1 MSLRIKTVSG
11 LKKIFLDECIL
22 EKMELK
28 KGSCLKNE
36 CYHYEVIF
44 DVDTALCFKGVA
56 HIKLV
61 SPIADYVNIRRLN
74 HVPVQMPAYTGN
86 KDEWYLRT
94 TPGIYPD
101 ILEDI
106 DFNAPMP
113 LTNTLQTLFVEINP
127 DGKLEAGE
135 YPIRIEFYDF
145 NNREQFFGAADF
157 TIEIIDAFLPEQE
170 IICDQWFYCD
180 CLQDY
185 YETEMFD
192 EKHWRIIENFMRVAV
207 KRGLNMILTPLFTP
221 PLDTYIGG
229 ERTTTQLIDVTV
241 TDGKYTFGFD
251 KLKRWVELCN
261 RVGFKY
267 FEIAHFFTQWG
278 AKCCPKVMA
287 TVDGEYKK
295 IFGWETS
302 ATSKEYTEFMHTFLP
317 QFLDFMKA
325 MDNADKRCYFH
336 ISDEPH
342 VENIEAYAAAKAVV
356 KDYLKDYKIMD
367 AMSSYEL
374 YSSGAVDMPVPGCN
388 HLDPFLEN
396 NVKGLWTY
404 YCCGQCK
411 SVTNKFIAMPSSRTR
426 MLGVQMYKYDIE
438 GFLNW
443 GYNFYNNQY
452 SYGMINPYLA
462 TDSDYFG
469 QAGDSFSVYPGKYGV
484 ALESVRLVVFHEAIQ
499 DHRALKLCE
508 SLYGKEY
515 TLELLGDGK
524 DMTFFDYPRDDD
536 YLLNMRRRV
545 NEAIKAKVSK

>member
-1 MSLRIKTVSG
+1 MRLKTVSG

-22 EKMELK
+22 EKKELK
-28 KGSCLKNE
+28 RGSCLKNE

-44 DVDTALCFKGVA
+44 DMEMPIDYKVPGR
-56 HIKLV
+56 IKLV
-61 SPIADYVNIRRLN
+61 SPIADYVTVQRLN
-74 HVPVQMPAYTGN
+74 HVPVQMPSFGSR

-94 TPGIYPD
+94 KPGLFPD

-113 LTNTLQTLFVEINP
+113 LTNTLQTLYVEINP
-127 DGKLEAGE
+127 DGKLDAGE
-135 YPIRIEFYDF
+135 YPVRIEFYDF
-145 NNREQFFGAADF
+145 NNDERLLAASDF
-157 TIEIIDAFLPEQE
+157 TIEIIDAFLPEQD

-192 EKHWRIIENFMRVAV
+192 EKHWQIIENFMKPMI

-229 ERTTTQLIDVTV
+229 ERTTAQLIDVTV
-241 TDGKYTFGFD
+241 TNGKYTFGFD
-251 KLKRWVELCN
+251 KLRRWVELCN
-261 RVGFKY
+261 KVGFKY

-302 ATSKEYTEFMHTFLP
+302 ATSKEYTEFLQTFVP

-325 MDNADKRCYFH
+325 MDGADKRCFFH

-342 VENIEAYAAAKAVV
+342 IDHLEDYAAAKAIV
-356 KDYLKDYKIMD
+356 KEYLKDYKIMD

-374 YSSGAVDMPVPGCN
+374 YSKGAVDMPVPGCN
-388 HLDPFLEN
+388 HLEPFLEN
-396 NVKGLWTY
+396 NVPGLWTY
-404 YCCGQCK
+404 YCCSQCEEV
-411 SVTNKFIAMPSSRTR
+411 SNRFIAMPLSRTR
-426 MLGVQMYKYDIE
+426 MMGTQMWKYNIE
-438 GFLNW
+438 GFLHW
-443 GYNFYNNQY
+443 GYNYYNNQY
-452 SYGMINPYLA
+452 SYGPVNPYLA

-469 QAGDSFSVYPGKYGV
+469 QAGDSFSVYPGRKGT
-484 ALESVRLVVFHEAIQ
+484 AMESVRLVAFHEAIQ
-499 DHRALKLCE
+499 DNRALKLCE
-508 SLYGKEY
+508 SLIGKEK

-524 DMTFFDYPRDDD
+524 DMTFRKYPREDD
-536 YLLNMRRRV
+536 YLLEMRERV
-545 NEAIKAKVSK
+545 NKAIKEALGK

>member
-1 MSLRIKTVSG
+1 MRLKTVSG

-22 EKMELK
+22 EKKELK
-28 KGSCLKNE
+28 RGSCLKNE

-44 DVDTALCFKGVA
+44 DMEMPIDYKVPGR
-56 HIKLV
+56 IKLV
-61 SPIADYVNIRRLN
+61 SPIADYVTVQRLN
-74 HVPVQMPAYTGN
+74 HVPVQMPSFGSR

-94 TPGIYPD
+94 KPGLFPD

-113 LTNTLQTLFVEINP
+113 LTNTLQTLYVEINP
-127 DGKLEAGE
+127 DGKLDAGE
-135 YPIRIEFYDF
+135 YPVRIEFYDF
-145 NNREQFFGAADF
+145 NNDERLLAASDF
-157 TIEIIDAFLPEQE
+157 TIEIIDAFLPEQD

-192 EKHWRIIENFMRVAV
+192 EKHWQIIENFMKPMI

-229 ERTTTQLIDVTV
+229 ERTTAQLIDVTV
-241 TDGKYTFGFD
+241 TNGKYTFGFD
-251 KLKRWVELCN
+251 KLRRWVELCN
-261 RVGFKY
+261 KVGFKY
-267 FEIAHFFTQWG
+267 FEIAHLFTQWG

-302 ATSKEYTEFMHTFLP
+302 ATSKEYTEFLRAVVP
-317 QFLDFMKA
+317 QFLDVMKS

-336 ISDEPH
+336 ISDEPRPEH
-342 VENIEAYAAAKAVV
+342 IENYSAAKAIV
-356 KDYLKDYKIMD
+356 KDFLKDYKIMD

-388 HLDPFLEN
+388 HIEPFLEN
-396 NVKGLWTY
+396 NVQGLWTY
-404 YCCGQCK
+404 YCCSQCEDV
-411 SVTNKFIAMPSSRTR
+411 SNKFIAMPLSRTR
-426 MLGVQMYKYDIE
+426 IMGVQMYKYNIE

-443 GYNFYNNQY
+443 GYNYYNNQY
-452 SYGMINPYLA
+452 SYGPVNPYLA

-469 QAGDSFSVYPGKYGV
+469 QAGDSFSVYPGRKGTV
-484 ALESVRLVVFHEAIQ
+484 IESVRLVAFHEAIQ
-499 DHRALKLCE
+499 DNRALKLCE
-508 SLYGKEY
+508 SLIGKEK

-524 DMTFFDYPRDDD
+524 DMTFRKYPREDD
-536 YLLNMRRRV
+536 YLLEMRERV
-545 NEAIKAKVSK
+545 NKAIKEALGK

>member
-1 MSLRIKTVSG
+1 MRLKTVSG

-22 EKMELK
+22 EKKELK
-28 KGSCLKNE
+28 RGSCLKNE

-44 DVDTALCFKGVA
+44 DMEMPIDYKVA
-56 HIKLV
+56 GRVKLV
-61 SPIADYVNIRRLN
+61 SPSADYVTVQRLN
-74 HVPVQMPAYTGN
+74 HVPVQMPSFGSR

-94 TPGIYPD
+94 KPGLFPD

-113 LTNTLQTLFVEINP
+113 LTNTLQTLYVEINP
-127 DGKLEAGE
+127 DGKLDAGE
-135 YPIRIEFYDF
+135 YPVRIEFYDF
-145 NNREQFFGAADF
+145 NNDEKLLAASDF
-157 TIEIIDAFLPEQE
+157 TIEIIDAFLPEQD

-192 EKHWRIIENFMRVAV
+192 EKHWQIIENFMKPMI

-229 ERTTTQLIDVTV
+229 ERTTAQLIDVTV
-241 TDGKYTFGFD
+241 TNGKYTFGFD
-251 KLKRWVELCN
+251 KLRRWVELCN
-261 RVGFKY
+261 KVGFKY
-267 FEIAHFFTQWG
+267 FEIAHLFTQWG

-287 TVDGEYKK
+287 TVNGEYKK

-302 ATSKEYTEFMHTFLP
+302 ATSKEYTEFLQTFVP
-317 QFLDFMKA
+317 QFLDVMKS

-336 ISDEPH
+336 ISDEPRPEH
-342 VENIEAYAAAKAVV
+342 IENYSAAKSIV
-356 KDYLKDYKIMD
+356 KDFLKDYKIMD

-388 HLDPFLEN
+388 HIEPFLEN
-396 NVKGLWTY
+396 NVQGLWTY
-404 YCCGQCK
+404 YCCSQCEDV
-411 SVTNKFIAMPSSRTR
+411 SNKFIAMPLSRTR
-426 MLGVQMYKYDIE
+426 IMGVQMYKYNIE

-443 GYNFYNNQY
+443 GYNYYNNQY
-452 SYGMINPYLA
+452 SYGPVNPYLA

-469 QAGDSFSVYPGKYGV
+469 QAGDSFSVYPGRKGTV
-484 ALESVRLVVFHEAIQ
+484 MESVRLVAFHEAIQ
-499 DHRALKLCE
+499 DNRALKLCE
-508 SLYGKEY
+508 SLIGKEK

-524 DMTFFDYPRDDD
+524 DMTFRKYPREDD
-536 YLLNMRRRV
+536 YLLEMRERV
-545 NEAIKAKVSK
+545 NKAIKEALGK

>member
-1 MSLRIKTVSG
+1 MRLKTVSG

-22 EKMELK
+22 EKKELK
-28 KGSCLKNE
+28 RGSCLKNE

-44 DVDTALCFKGVA
+44 DMEMPIDYKVPGR
-56 HIKLV
+56 IKLV
-61 SPIADYVNIRRLN
+61 SPIADYVTVQRLN
-74 HVPVQMPAYTGN
+74 HVPVQMPSFGSR

-94 TPGIYPD
+94 KPGLFPD

-113 LTNTLQTLFVEINP
+113 LTNTLQTLYVEINP
-127 DGKLEAGE
+127 DGKLDAGE
-135 YPIRIEFYDF
+135 YPVRIEFYDF
-145 NNREQFFGAADF
+145 NNDERLLAASDF
-157 TIEIIDAFLPEQE
+157 TIEIIDAFLPEQD

-192 EKHWRIIENFMRVAV
+192 EKHWQIIENFMKPMI

-229 ERTTTQLIDVTV
+229 ERTTAQLIDVTV
-241 TDGKYTFGFD
+241 TNGKYTFGFD
-251 KLKRWVELCN
+251 KLRRWVELCN
-261 RVGFKY
+261 KVGFKY
-267 FEIAHFFTQWG
+267 FEIAHLFTQWG

-302 ATSKEYTEFMHTFLP
+302 ATSKEYTEFLRAVVP
-317 QFLDFMKA
+317 QFLDVMKS

-336 ISDEPH
+336 ISDEPRPEH
-342 VENIEAYAAAKAVV
+342 IENYSAAKAIV
-356 KDYLKDYKIMD
+356 KDFLKDYKIMD

-388 HLDPFLEN
+388 HIEPFLEN
-396 NVKGLWTY
+396 NVQGLWTY
-404 YCCGQCK
+404 YCCSQCEDV
-411 SVTNKFIAMPSSRTR
+411 SNKFIAMPLSRTR
-426 MLGVQMYKYDIE
+426 IMGVQMYKYNIE

-443 GYNFYNNQY
+443 GYNYYNNQY
-452 SYGMINPYLA
+452 SYGPVNPYLA

-469 QAGDSFSVYPGKYGV
+469 QAGDSFSVYPGRKGTV
-484 ALESVRLVVFHEAIQ
+484 MESVRLVAFHEAIQ
-499 DHRALKLCE
+499 DNRALKLCE
-508 SLYGKEY
+508 SLIGKEK

-524 DMTFFDYPRDDD
+524 DMTFRKYPREDD
-536 YLLNMRRRV
+536 YLLEMRERV
-545 NEAIKAKVSK
+545 NKAIKEALGK